1 MSYVVLARRL
11 RPSRFDDLIGQE
23 TAAQTLRN
31 AVLSD
36 RVAHA
41 FLFTGSRG
49 VGKTSAARILTRAL
63 NCLNPDNGDP
73 CNSCENCV
81 EISQNASPD
90 VYEIDA
96 ASNRGIDNIREL
108 RENVNYVPAR
118 CRYKVYIIDEAH
130 MLTLESFNALLKTLE
145 EPPSYVKFIFATTDP
160 HKIPQ
165 TIISRCQRY
174 DFLRIPLQTMAD
186 FLEKVIRNEKLEL
199 SRKAIEMIARNS
211 VGGMRD
217 ALTAIDQILSFSGTS
232 ATDQKVAQILGI
244 LDSES
249 RFAFTEAL
257 LKKNQGEALRYF
269 QQLQEHGHDAHDILA
284 DLLQTIKTT
293 ALVRSLGTS
302 PALFQ
307 EISVDDLEVFAAI
320 AKAVSADELQQVFRI
335 LLDLEE
341 QMKRSAHTKICFEMA
356 ILQIASIEPLVGL
369 PEIISGI
376 QNIRSGEPP
385 AETTAETPTS
395 VKVAPE
401 ESALPLTDN
410 STEKSQHS
418 LPVDSGIKKP
428 LADASVIKNILQSG
442 TKETHKVAENP
453 DYAVNSEPE
462 IAVTQV
468 KEQEQSSYS
477 QQNEDNSAVAET
489 SVSPER
495 SIQDAS
501 ESQQVFSQTPEIP
514 QTYPQ
519 THQAAETQQI
529 QQTPVTPEI
538 PQTYPQTQQAPET
551 QQIQQTPVTPEIP
564 QTYPQSQ
571 QAPETQQIQQT
582 PVTTE
587 TQQTYPQRQQAP
599 ETQQIE
605 QTPVTPEI
613 PQTYPQTQ
621 QAPETQQIQQTPVT
635 PETQQIEQATETPE
649 IPQTSTQTQEA
660 ELRNI
665 EKEAA
670 AVPENKAQSPEQ
682 PTQEWT
688 DFAAEVQKRSSK
700 LASFVRNAVPQSL
713 SGTQFKL
720 TFKSGNY
727 PSMFTEQNRSLLEEI
742 ATDWCGHA
750 VHVSCEISPT
760 VTSMRTIV
768 EHDQILLE
776 QARELKRK
784 NAKEF
789 PQVKDILSVFTNSKI
804 SAIEF
809 SDA

>member
-63 NCLNPDNGDP
+63 NCLNLDNGDP

-320 AKAVSADELQQVFRI
+320 AKAVSADELQQIFRI

-376 QNIRSGEPP
+376 QNIRSGEAPVV
-385 AETTAETPTS
+385 TTAENAIS
-395 VKVAPE
+395 VKAATE
-401 ESALPLTDN
+401 EPVPPVPDN
-410 STEKSQHS
+410 SVEKHQHS
-418 LPVDSGIKKP
+418 PAVDSAVKKP
-428 LADASVIKNILQSG
+428 HADASAIKNILQSG
-442 TKETHKVAENP
+442 NKETHKVAENP
-453 DYAVNSEPE
+453 ADVLNPKPE
-462 IAVTQV
+462 TAVTQV
-468 KEQEQSSYS
+468 KEQEQSSYA
-477 QQNEDNSAVAET
+477 QQNDDNSAVAET

-495 SIQDAS
+495 SQENAS
-501 ESQQVFSQTPEIP
+501 LSQQGL
-514 QTYPQ
+514 
-519 THQAAETQQI
+519 TQ
-529 QQTPVTPEI
+529 TPEI
-538 PQTYPQTQQAPET
+538 PQTYPQTQQA
-551 QQIQQTPVTPEIP
+551 
-564 QTYPQSQ
+564 
-571 QAPETQQIQQT
+571 A
-582 PVTTE
+582 
-587 TQQTYPQRQQAP
+587 
-599 ETQQIE
+599 
-605 QTPVTPEI
+605 
-613 PQTYPQTQ
+613 
-621 QAPETQQIQQTPVT
+621 ETQQIQQTPVT
-635 PETQQIEQATETPE
+635 PETQQIEQAPETPE

-665 EKEAA
+665 EKEQAV
-670 AVPENKAQSPEQ
+670 VPENKAQSPEQ

>member
-63 NCLNPDNGDP
+63 NCLNLDNGDP

-257 LKKNQGEALRYF
+257 LKKNEGEALRYF

-320 AKAVSADELQQVFRI
+320 AKAVSADELQQIFRI

-376 QNIRSGEPP
+376 QNIRSGEAPVV
-385 AETTAETPTS
+385 TTAENAIS
-395 VKVAPE
+395 VKAATE
-401 ESALPLTDN
+401 EPVPPVPDN
-410 STEKSQHS
+410 SVEKHQHS
-418 LPVDSGIKKP
+418 PAVDSAVKKP
-428 LADASVIKNILQSG
+428 HADASAIKNILQSG
-442 TKETHKVAENP
+442 NKETHKVAENP
-453 DYAVNSEPE
+453 ADVLNPKPE
-462 IAVTQV
+462 TAVTQV
-468 KEQEQSSYS
+468 KEQEQSSYA
-477 QQNEDNSAVAET
+477 QQNDDNSAVAET

-495 SIQDAS
+495 SQENAS
-501 ESQQVFSQTPEIP
+501 LSQQGLTQTPEIP

-519 THQAAETQQI
+519 TQQAAETQQI
-529 QQTPVTPEI
+529 QQTPVTPETQ
-538 PQTYPQTQQAPET
+538 QTYPQTQQAPET

-582 PVTTE
+582 PVT
-587 TQQTYPQRQQAP
+587 
-599 ETQQIE
+599 
-605 QTPVTPEI
+605 
-613 PQTYPQTQ
+613 
-621 QAPETQQIQQTPVT
+621 

-660 ELRNI
+660 ELRNL
-665 EKEAA
+665 EKEQAV
-670 AVPENKAQSPEQ
+670 VPENKAQSPEQ

>member
-320 AKAVSADELQQVFRI
+320 AKAVSADELQQIFRI

-376 QNIRSGEPP
+376 QNIRSGEAPVV
-385 AETTAETPTS
+385 TTAENAIS
-395 VKVAPE
+395 VKAATE
-401 ESALPLTDN
+401 EPVPPVPDN
-410 STEKSQHS
+410 SVEKHQHS
-418 LPVDSGIKKP
+418 PAVDSAVKKP
-428 LADASVIKNILQSG
+428 HADASAIKNILQSG
-442 TKETHKVAENP
+442 NKETHKVAENP
-453 DYAVNSEPE
+453 ADVLNPKPE
-462 IAVTQV
+462 TAVTQV
-468 KEQEQSSYS
+468 KEQEQSSYA
-477 QQNEDNSAVAET
+477 QQNDDNSAVAET

-501 ESQQVFSQTPEIP
+501 VSQQGFTQTQETQQPYPQTQQAPETQHIQQTPVTPVTPETHPQTQQAPESQQF
-514 QTYPQ
+514 
-519 THQAAETQQI
+519 

-551 QQIQQTPVTPEIP
+551 QQIE
-564 QTYPQSQ
+564 
-571 QAPETQQIQQT
+571 
-582 PVTTE
+582 
-587 TQQTYPQRQQAP
+587 
-599 ETQQIE
+599 
-605 QTPVTPEI
+605 
-613 PQTYPQTQ
+613 
-621 QAPETQQIQQTPVT
+621 QTPVT

-665 EKEAA
+665 EKEQAV
-670 AVPENKAQSPEQ
+670 VPENKAQSPEQ

>member
-31 AVLSD
+31 AVLAD

-41 FLFTGSRG
+41 FLFSGSRG

-81 EISQNASPD
+81 EINQNASPD

-145 EPPSYVKFIFATTDP
+145 EPPLYVKFIFATTEP
-160 HKIPQ
+160 QKIPQ

-174 DFLRIPLQTMAD
+174 DFLRIPIKTMAD
-186 FLEKVIRNEKLEL
+186 FLETVVRNEKLEL

-232 ATDQKVAQILGI
+232 ASDQKVAEILGI

-257 LKKNQGEALRYF
+257 LKKNKGEALRYF

-293 ALVRSLGTS
+293 ALVRTLGTS

-307 EISVDDLEVFAAI
+307 DISADDLEVFAAI
-320 AKAVSADELQQVFRI
+320 SKAVSADELQQIFHI
-335 LLDLEE
+335 LLELEE

-369 PEIISGI
+369 SEIISGI
-376 QNIRSGEPP
+376 KIIRSGETP
-385 AETTAETPTS
+385 AAKTPENVTLMKS
-395 VKVAPE
+395 APE
-401 ESALPLTDN
+401 ESVHPAKDN
-410 STEKSQHS
+410 SSEKDQHS
-418 LPVDSGIKKP
+418 LKGDSGVTKQ
-428 LADASVIKNILQSG
+428 LADASVIKTILQSG
-442 TKETHKVAENP
+442 TKETHKVANNLAT
-453 DYAVNSEPE
+453 AVNSEVEPL
-462 IAVTQV
+462 VTQV
-468 KEQEQSSYS
+468 KEQEQSSFT
-477 QQNEDNSAVAET
+477 QQNELNSSVAKT
-489 SVSPER
+489 SVYPEKT
-495 SIQDAS
+495 ILN
-501 ESQQVFSQTPEIP
+501 VGVN
-514 QTYPQ
+514 
-519 THQAAETQQI
+519 HQGFTQM
-529 QQTPVTPEI
+529 
-538 PQTYPQTQQAPET
+538 PET
-551 QQIQQTPVTPEIP
+551 QQIQGISTQVQETSEILGTSTQTQETQQVQEP
-564 QTYPQSQ
+564 QETSEKQ
-571 QAPETQQIQQT
+571 QISIQTPETQQIQ
-582 PVTTE
+582 E
-587 TQQTYPQRQQAP
+587 TS
-599 ETQQIE
+599 ETSETSSQS
-605 QTPVTPEI
+605 
-613 PQTYPQTQ
+613 
-621 QAPETQQIQQTPVT
+621 PETQQIQEASETAENQ
-635 PETQQIEQATETPE
+635 ETQQIQETSETWGTSKQTPE
-649 IPQTSTQTQEA
+649 IQRIQRTQETSETWETSTQTQETKPTQEKPEKQQISTQTEEA
-660 ELRNI
+660 EV
-665 EKEAA
+665 KT
-670 AVPENKAQSPEQ
+670 VENERADVQHDNLQSPEKPAQ
-682 PTQEWT
+682 AWT

-713 SGTQFKL
+713 SGTQLKL
-720 TFKSGNY
+720 AFKSGNY
-727 PSMFTEQNRSLLEEI
+727 PSMFTEQNRILLEEI
-742 ATDWCGHA
+742 ATDCCGYA
-750 VHVSCEISPT
+750 VHISCEITPT

-768 EHDQILLE
+768 EHEQIILE
-776 QARELKRK
+776 QAKEIKRE
-784 NAKEF
+784 NAREF

>member
-307 EISVDDLEVFAAI
+307 EISVDDLEAFAAI

-385 AETTAETPTS
+385 AETTAENPTS

-582 PVTTE
+582 PVT
-587 TQQTYPQRQQAP
+587 
-599 ETQQIE
+599 
-605 QTPVTPEI
+605 
-613 PQTYPQTQ
+613 
-621 QAPETQQIQQTPVT
+621 
-635 PETQQIEQATETPE
+635 PETQQIEQAPETPE

-660 ELRNI
+660 EPSNI
-665 EKEAA
+665 EKEQAV
-670 AVPENKAQSPEQ
+670 VPENKAQSPEQ

>member
-320 AKAVSADELQQVFRI
+320 AKAVSADELQQIFRI

-385 AETTAETPTS
+385 AETTAENPTS

-582 PVTTE
+582 PVT
-587 TQQTYPQRQQAP
+587 
-599 ETQQIE
+599 
-605 QTPVTPEI
+605 
-613 PQTYPQTQ
+613 
-621 QAPETQQIQQTPVT
+621 
-635 PETQQIEQATETPE
+635 PETQQIEQAPETPE

-660 ELRNI
+660 EPSNI
-665 EKEAA
+665 EKEQAV
-670 AVPENKAQSPEQ
+670 VPENKAQSPEQ

>member
-31 AVLSD
+31 AVLAD

-41 FLFTGSRG
+41 FLFSGSRG

-63 NCLNPDNGDP
+63 NCQNPDNGDP

-81 EISQNASPD
+81 EINQNASPD

-174 DFLRIPLQTMAD
+174 DFLRIPIKTMAD
-186 FLEKVIRNEKLEL
+186 FLEKVVRNENLEL
-199 SRKAIEMIARNS
+199 SRRAIEMIARNS

-217 ALTAIDQILSFSGTS
+217 ALTAIDQILSFSGTGAS
-232 ATDQKVAQILGI
+232 DHKVAQILGI

-257 LKKNQGEALRYF
+257 LRKNVGEALRYF
-269 QQLQEHGHDAHDILA
+269 QELHEHGHDAHDILA

-307 EISVDDLEVFAAI
+307 DISVDDLEVFAAL
-320 AKAVSADELQQVFRI
+320 AKAVSADELQQIFRI

-385 AETTAETPTS
+385 VETTAENSTS
-395 VKVAPE
+395 VKVALE
-401 ESALPLTDN
+401 EPVLPVTDN
-410 STEKSQHS
+410 SAEKHQHS
-418 LPVDSGIKKP
+418 PPADSEVKKP

-442 TKETHKVAENP
+442 NKETHKVADNP

-462 IAVTQV
+462 TAVTQV
-468 KEQEQSSYS
+468 KEQEQTSYS
-477 QQNEDNSAVAET
+477 QQNENNSSVAET

-501 ESQQVFSQTPEIP
+501 VSQQGFKQTQETQEAYTQTPN
-514 QTYPQ
+514 
-519 THQAAETQQI
+519 
-529 QQTPVTPEI
+529 TPEVHQI
-538 PQTYPQTQQAPET
+538 QQAPET
-551 QQIQQTPVTPEIP
+551 QQIKAI
-564 QTYPQSQ
+564 
-571 QAPETQQIQQT
+571 
-582 PVTTE
+582 
-587 TQQTYPQRQQAP
+587 
-599 ETQQIE
+599 
-605 QTPVTPEI
+605 
-613 PQTYPQTQ
+613 
-621 QAPETQQIQQTPVT
+621 
-635 PETQQIEQATETPE
+635 TETPE
-649 IPQTSTQTQEA
+649 IQKTNTQTQVAKVEIA
-660 ELRNI
+660 
-665 EKEAA
+665 EKEKAL
-670 AVPENKAQSPEQ
+670 VPENKAQSPEQ
-682 PTQEWT
+682 PAQEWT

-713 SGTQFKL
+713 SGTQLKL
-720 TFKSGNY
+720 AFKSGNY
-727 PSMFTEQNRSLLEEI
+727 PSMFTEQNRSFLEEI
-742 ATDWCGHA
+742 ATGWCGHA
-750 VHVSCEISPT
+750 VHVSCEISPI
-760 VTSMRTIV
+760 VTSRRTIV

-784 NAKEF
+784 NAREF